1 MTSYIPLI
9 IVAVVVVAGGVI
21 YALRRYVYQ
30 QLQEGGGAA
39 ERARHAES
47 DLSVAKRQG
56 EIMVEQ
62 RDVEDVAKDLDDGR
76 F

>member
-1 MTSYIPLI
+1 MSYGPLI

-30 QLQEGGGAA
+30 KLQEGGGAA
-39 ERARHAES
+39 ERARRAEA

-56 EIMVEQ
+56 EIMAQ
-62 RDVEDVAKDLDDGR
+62 QKDIEDVAKDLDDGR

>member
-1 MTSYIPLI
+1 MSYGPLI

-39 ERARHAES
+39 ERARRAEA

-56 EIMVEQ
+56 EIMAQ
-62 RDVEDVAKDLDDGR
+62 QKDIEDVAKDLDDGR

>member
-1 MTSYIPLI
+1 MSSYIPLI
-9 IVAVVVVAGGVI
+9 IVAVVVVAGVVI

-39 ERARHAES
+39 ERADRAEA
-47 DLSVAKRQG
+47 DLAVAKRQG
-56 EIMVEQ
+56 EIMAEQ
-62 RDVEDVAKDLDDGR
+62 RDVEDVAKDLDDGS